1 MTLPDVHQEHSP
13 HGPLHHGLYPA
24 TVTAL
29 EGDPQS
35 RQRIEVALDWLAL
48 TSGGDPPR
56 AWATVITPYADS
68 DQGFQMLPEVGSTVV
83 VGFLAGHL
91 DHPYVVGAVWNG
103 NAQAPDR
110 FSDSNNTRVIQTRG
124 GSRLEF
130 DDTEG
135 AVRVRISAAGDA
147 DGGVNKIVMD
157 DADGSITIS
166 GKAGATITLTA
177 AGGVTI
183 DAASTVDVRAAMVT
197 VDAPMSQ
204 FNGIVTCDTL
214 IAKGGG
220 VVSPMYTPG
229 AGNVW

>member
-1 MTLPDVHQEHSP
+1 
-13 HGPLHHGLYPA
+13 
-24 TVTAL
+24 
-29 EGDPQS
+29 
-35 RQRIEVALDWLAL
+35 
-48 TSGGDPPR
+48 
-56 AWATVITPYADS
+56 
-68 DQGFQMLPEVGSTVV
+68 MLPEVGSTVV

-103 NAQAPDR
+103 NAQAPDS

-130 DDTEG
+130 DDREG

-147 DGGVNKIVMD
+147 DGGVNKIVLD

>member
-1 MTLPDVHQEHSP
+1 
-13 HGPLHHGLYPA
+13 
-24 TVTAL
+24 
-29 EGDPQS
+29 
-35 RQRIEVALDWLAL
+35 
-48 TSGGDPPR
+48 
-56 AWATVITPYADS
+56 
-68 DQGFQMLPEVGSTVV
+68 VV

-103 NAQAPDR
+103 NAQAPDS

-130 DDTEG
+130 DDREG

-147 DGGVNKIVMD
+147 DGGVNKIVLD